1 MGPMRSALIA
11 EPAIPVATA
20 LRRFLESAGYAVIVV
35 STTTE
40 ALREVRTSPPEVVLA
55 SLSPAMDG
63 EELCRELKQEAPGI
77 PVLMLYMPEEEN
89 PEERAAKAG
98 ADACLVGP
106 LKRTTVVTCVGLLL
120 QLYESRSVAR
130 PPAPPAPPQ
139 AESESDDSMA
149 RKLGME
155 GPGSADFDFLKRLL
169 LMEVKRSRRYR
180 YPIALLLMEL
190 DHLAERTA
198 QLGASQRTTLLAEM
212 LGLISGGVR
221 DIDVIVPT
229 TEGKFVA
236 FFPHTPKVGAMV
248 VAERLRQRLKTLS
261 RLPNMSVSMGLS
273 VFEPSPVRGQT
284 QVSFG
289 NLMKDASEALRQAQA
304 AGGDQV
310 GFIER
315 ESSEEEPPPED

>member
-1 MGPMRSALIA
+1 MEPMRSALIA

-35 STTTE
+35 STPSE

-55 SLSPAMDG
+55 SLSPSMDG

-77 PVLMLYMPEEEN
+77 PVLLLYMPEEEN
-89 PEERAAKAG
+89 PEERAQAAG

-106 LKRTTVVTCVGLLL
+106 LKRTTVLTCVGLLL
-120 QLYESRSVAR
+120 QLSEARSAAR
-130 PPAPPAPPQ
+130 PPAAPV
-139 AESESDDSMA
+139 AETDDAAA
-149 RKLGME
+149 RKLGLE

-180 YPIALLLMEL
+180 YPIALLLLEL
-190 DHLAERTA
+190 DHLNERTA

-236 FFPHTPKVGAMV
+236 FLPHTPKVGALI
-248 VAERLRQRLKTLS
+248 VAERLRARLKTLS

-289 NLMKDASEALRQAQA
+289 NLMKDASEALRLAQA
-304 AGGDQV
+304 AGGDRV
-310 GFIER
+310 EFIER
-315 ESSEEEPPPED
+315 ENPEGEPPPED

>member
-20 LRRFLESAGYAVIVV
+20 LRKFLESAGYAVIVV
-35 STTTE
+35 STANE
-40 ALREVRTSPPEVVLA
+40 ALREVRTSPPELLLA
-55 SLSPAMDG
+55 SLSPSLDG
-63 EELCRELKQEAPGI
+63 EELCREVKREMPHL
-77 PVLMLYMPEEEN
+77 PVLLLYMPEEES
-89 PEERAAKAG
+89 PEERAAAAG

-106 LKRTTVVTCVGLLL
+106 LKRTTVLTSVALLL
-120 QLYESRSVAR
+120 QLAEARAAARSPGPSTPADTDDAAAR
-130 PPAPPAPPQ
+130 
-139 AESESDDSMA
+139 
-149 RKLGME
+149 RLGLE
-155 GPGSADFDFLKRLL
+155 GSGSADFEFLKRLL

-190 DHLAERTA
+190 DQLPERTA
-198 QLGASQRTTLLAEM
+198 QLGTAQRTTLLAET

-236 FFPHTPKVGAMV
+236 FLPHTPKVGALV
-248 VAERLRQRLKTLS
+248 VAERLRQRVKTLS

-289 NLMKDASEALRQAQA
+289 NLMKDAGEALRKAQA
-304 AGGDQV
+304 AGGDRV
-310 GFIER
+310 EFIER
-315 ESSEEEPPPED
+315 ESASEEPMPEE

>member
-35 STTTE
+35 STTSE
-40 ALREVRTSPPEVVLA
+40 ALREARTSPPEVVLA
-55 SLSPAMDG
+55 SLSPSMDG
-63 EELCRELKQEAPGI
+63 EELCRELKQEAPGL
-77 PVLMLYMPEEEN
+77 PVLLLYMPEEEN
-89 PEERAAKAG
+89 PEERAAAVG

-106 LKRTTVVTCVGLLL
+106 LKRTTVLTCVGLLL
-120 QLYESRSVAR
+120 QLQEARSAAL
-130 PPAPPAPPQ
+130 PPAPPAPP
-139 AESESDDSMA
+139 APELDDA
-149 RKLGME
+149 VAHKLGLD
-155 GPGSADFDFLKRLL
+155 GLGSADFDFLKRLL

-180 YPIALLLMEL
+180 YPIALLLLEL

-198 QLGASQRTTLLAEM
+198 HLGPSQRTTLLAEM

-236 FFPHTPKVGAMV
+236 FLPHTPKVGALV

-289 NLMKDASEALRQAQA
+289 NLMKDATEALRLAQA
-304 AGGDQV
+304 AGGDRV
-310 GFIER
+310 EFIER
-315 ESSEEEPPPED
+315 ENPEGEPPPED

>member
-35 STTTE
+35 STAAE

-55 SLSPAMDG
+55 SLSPSLDG
-63 EELCRELKQEAPGI
+63 EELCREVKQEVPGM
-77 PVLMLYMPEEEN
+77 PVLLLYMPEEEA
-89 PEERAAKAG
+89 PEERAEKAG

-120 QLYESRSVAR
+120 QLYETRAASR
-130 PPAPPAPPQ
+130 PLAPPVPPP
-139 AESESDDSMA
+139 EETDDAMA
-149 RKLGME
+149 RKLGLE

-190 DHLAERTA
+190 DHLNERTA
-198 QLGASQRTTLLAEM
+198 HLGASQRTTLMAEM

-236 FFPHTPKVGAMV
+236 FFPHTPKVGALI

-289 NLMKDASEALRQAQA
+289 NLMKDASEALRVAQTS
-304 AGGDQV
+304 GGDRV
-310 GFIER
+310 EFIER
-315 ESSEEEPPPED
+315 ENPEGEPPPED